1 MSIPPSP
8 ITSLLHAWREGDDSA
23 RDAVMGVVYEQLRTL
38 AGRVLQGEQAG
49 HTLQPTAIVHEA
61 YLRLIKTDIPWED
74 RIHFFSL
81 AARLMRRILVDH
93 ARTKHRAK
101 RGGDAVVLPFED
113 SLHLATD
120 DPTPVLE
127 LDAALDRLAEFDARK
142 VRIIELYYYGGLT
155 HEEIGAATELSVSTV
170 LRELKMARAWLQNQ
184 LSGGR
189 QPQ

>member
-1 MSIPPSP
+1 MSAQSTP

-23 RDAVMGVVYEQLRTL
+23 RDAVMAIVYEQLRTL
-38 AGRVLQGEQAG
+38 AGRVLQSENSG

-61 YLRLIKTDIPWED
+61 YLRLVKTDIPWED

-93 ARTKHRAK
+93 ARTKHRVK
-101 RGGDAVVLPFED
+101 RGGGMAVLPFED
-113 SLHLATD
+113 SLQVATD
-120 DPTPVLE
+120 DPTPLLE

-142 VRIIELYYYGGLT
+142 ARIVELFYYGGLT
-155 HEEIGAATELSVSTV
+155 QEEIGAATELSPSTV

-184 LSGGR
+184 LTR
-189 QPQ
+189 PLQ